1 MSIRCRA
8 SNVLNRASRTPSA
21 VVAARNLQVAAIL
34 AAFAAVA
41 FTGEESRAQ
50 STYTWTGS
58 ASIAWNTI
66 AANWS
71 GAGSVWVNNN
81 NAVFGP
87 TGSNRTIVPD
97 ATTNPTVRNLTV
109 TGTGYSFTTNRIN
122 IGADSTWQVDQNVSM
137 FGLGSGTFA
146 ITKTGTGTLTFT
158 ANGSAIAPGW
168 SQTVGQTL
176 IVEEGVA
183 SVAGRNMLGN
193 FALKSGTLAASN
205 DRFNMMGDGATLTIT
220 GGVLNATGALG
231 LRLGNDAVSVGAS
244 VTGSMSGGVLNATSV
259 SIGTAAAVANK
270 VNAFTLTGGTMNGGG
285 SFVLSSGTDAGS
297 SATFSMSGGKLVV
310 TATTQATAIRGIV
323 AAPAVQVFDWTG
335 GTIAAGAIDGGWLRS
350 TAAGTSGTFAN
361 KGGTLAPGDVGV
373 AGRTTVWG
381 ALSMSGSA
389 VLAIDV
395 GGTTQGTGWQGG
407 DYDFVTTTG
416 NTTVGGRLN
425 VSLINGY
432 TPPSDTSTKFSI
444 LTLSS
449 GQTLSGSFANLVV
462 AGSGN
467 RRFVLADGLSSM
479 LVATNTTSSAA
490 TVGGLSSV
498 AARTVALGGYQA
510 TNAYTGAGTAWD
522 AANAA
527 SWSNFDAGS
536 TADPATVAS
545 TAIAQFADGP
555 ATTGAISIALNSTRN
570 IRGITFASTAT
581 GANARAYTIAQG
593 GSGAIVLDNT
603 AVGTAAFITDT
614 SASGNANAVN
624 VPLTLASNLA
634 VSVAD
639 AANVLT
645 LGGVISGAARSLEKN
660 GAGVLAL
667 SAANTYSGATTI
679 TAGQLR
685 ILAGNINASSG
696 ISLNGPTAELKYNS
710 ATALTAPLTFTQGT
724 LSGTGTIG
732 TAVTVATNDM
742 ISPGNSPGTQ
752 AFTSLHAWAPGGT
765 YKWELNALTGTAG
778 INWDLVDVTS
788 GTFSL
793 AALAATPGSQFILDL
808 TTLAA
813 GDAAGQL
820 VNPYDGGSY
829 MFAIASYNPANFLL
843 PAGFSNTAGA
853 DLTSLFTFN
862 SLANWQGAK
871 PQVADISVKINSTA
885 TGIDLVIVPE
895 PGALALA
902 GIGVAAAAWAAHR
915 RRRVSHTRG
924 SSNPAR

>member
-1 MSIRCRA
+1 MRVETSRQLNSFSAHRHLSALCGTGITRA
-8 SNVLNRASRTPSA
+8 S
-21 VVAARNLQVAAIL
+21 AIL
-34 AAFAAVA
+34 AAVAAIA
-41 FTGEESRAQ
+41 LHGGESVAQ

-58 ASIAWNTI
+58 TSTAWNTT

-137 FGLGSGTFA
+137 FGLGTGTFA

-158 ANGSAIAPGW
+158 SNGSAIAPGW

-183 SVAGRNMLGN
+183 SVAGRNMLGS
-193 FALKSGTLAASN
+193 FVLKSGTLAGS

-220 GGVLNATGALG
+220 GGVLNATGLYG
-231 LRLGNDAVSVGAS
+231 LRLGNDAGSVGAS

-259 SIGTAAAVANK
+259 SIGTGVANK

-285 SFVLSSGTDAGS
+285 DFGLASGTDAGS

-310 TATTQATAIRGIV
+310 TSTTQGNAIRGLV

-335 GTIAAGAIDGGWLRS
+335 GTIAAGAIDSTSLRS

-373 AGRTTVWG
+373 AGRTIVWG

-407 DYDFVTTTG
+407 DYDYVAATG
-416 NTTVGGRLN
+416 NATLGGRLN

-444 LTLSS
+444 LTLNS

-479 LVATNTTSSAA
+479 LVATNTTSAAA

-545 TAIAQFADGP
+545 TAIAQFTDGP

-581 GANARAYTIAQG
+581 GANARTYTIAQG

-603 AVGTAAFITDT
+603 ATGSAAFITDT

-624 VPLTLASNLA
+624 VPLTLASDLA
-634 VSVAD
+634 VSVSD
-639 AANVLT
+639 AANSLT
-645 LGGVISGAARSLEKN
+645 LGGVISGSARSLQKT

-685 ILAGNINASSG
+685 ISAGNINSSSG
-696 ISLNGPTAELKYNS
+696 IALNGATAELRYNS
-710 ATALTAPLTFTQGT
+710 ATALSAPLTFTQGT

-732 TAVTVATNDM
+732 TAVTVGMNDV

-752 AFTSLHAWAPGGT
+752 AYTSLHAWAPGGT
-765 YKWELNALTGTAG
+765 YKWELNALTGSAG
-778 INWDLVDVTS
+778 TNWDLVNVTS

-793 AALAATPGSQFILDL
+793 AALAATPGNQFALDL

-813 GDAAGQL
+813 GDVAGQL

-829 MFAIASYNPANFLL
+829 TFAIASYDPANFLL

-853 DLTSLFTFN
+853 DLTSLFTLN
-862 SLANWQGAK
+862 GLANWQGVK

-902 GIGVAAAAWAAHR
+902 GLGVAAAAWAANR
-915 RRRVSHTRG
+915 RSRIRSAAV
-924 SSNPAR
+924 